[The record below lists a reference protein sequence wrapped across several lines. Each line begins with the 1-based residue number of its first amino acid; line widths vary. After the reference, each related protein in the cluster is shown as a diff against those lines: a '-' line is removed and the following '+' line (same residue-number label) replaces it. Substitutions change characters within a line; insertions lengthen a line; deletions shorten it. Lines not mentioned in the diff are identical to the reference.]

1 MDSVVAC
8 RTGSEE
14 FLGQLFQTA
23 ILLKAELKGHCL
35 WINSYKIGAMKPLN
49 TLSSAFALFSIITF
63 ITIVILMIGG
73 FF

>member
-1 MDSVVAC
+1 VAC
-8 RTGSEE
+8 CAGSEE
-14 FLGQLFQTA
+14 FLGQLFQTPMRG
-23 ILLKAELKGHCL
+23 KAEQKRHYV
-35 WINSYKIGAMKPLN
+35 WMNSYKNGAMKPLN